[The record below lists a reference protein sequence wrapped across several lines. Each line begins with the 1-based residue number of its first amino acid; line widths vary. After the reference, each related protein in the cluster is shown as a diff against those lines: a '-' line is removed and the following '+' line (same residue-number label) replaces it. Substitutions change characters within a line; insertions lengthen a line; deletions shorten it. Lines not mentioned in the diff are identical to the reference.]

1 MGSAVAV
8 GAGNSVATATD
19 SVSLPDGSAVSAGV
33 QPAKIKLKIQR
44 IMRIDN
50 DFFFMMFLSFQLRV

>member
-19 SVSLPDGSAVSAGV
+19 SVLLPDGSAVTAGV
-33 QPAKIKLKIQR
+33 QPVKIKLKIQR